1 MALVR
6 RYGSIDA
13 LYAAMPAVEMAPGEP
28 AKPGVVKKLQEGA
41 EQARMSYD
49 LATIHTD
56 APIDFKPEDDLRRE
70 VNGPVLYQLFLD
82 LEFAKLIDRF
92 HLSAPQGDAP
102 AEEAVSGACVS
113 EVVETRERLEELL
126 ALWKGQEEVDVLAL
140 PSLDAVCVEWW
151 EGEQTSRAALLFSDR
166 LEGYNEGLKAL
177 FGPDIQKAVHGS
189 KELWRR
195 LLEEGIAPGGIA
207 FDTQVAAYLLA
218 PADGSYELE
227 KLGLTYYNHE
237 FPKARDTYLADGAFG
252 PLADQGAAAGAL
264 MSHTASSGPCGTP

>member
-1 MALVR
+1 
-6 RYGSIDA
+6 
-13 LYAAMPAVEMAPGEP
+13 MAPGEP

-126 ALWKGQEEVDVLAL
+126 ALWKGQEEVDVLGPAL
-140 PSLDAVCVEWW
+140 PGRRVRGVVGGGADQP
-151 EGEQTSRAALLFSDR
+151 GALLFSDR

-177 FGPDIQKAVHGS
+177 FGPDIQKGGPRLQRAV
-189 KELWRR
+189 
-195 LLEEGIAPGGIA
+195 
-207 FDTQVAAYLLA
+207 A
-218 PADGSYELE
+218 PAAGGGDR
-227 KLGLTYYNHE
+227 
-237 FPKARDTYLADGAFG
+237 PRRDRL
-252 PLADQGAAAGAL
+252 
-264 MSHTASSGPCGTP
+264 